1 MTRAEYDALPGV
13 TQSQVKTFAACKLAW
28 YAEHVAGVYRR
39 EMTEAMAIGV
49 LFEALLTGDTEGER
63 RVKESGLLHTG
74 KGELRAAAARVPAMV
89 EAWQKQPVMC
99 ELIEGAYSVGLTG
112 EIAGVPVKGLLDV
125 INVDRRRIVDVKTA
139 SSFDSGW
146 STVYNRRVPW
156 WQDWRYHWQGWLYSG
171 LYRQNYE
178 GEPEYI
184 VAAITK
190 QTPPRMQALRFTGSC
205 ELFEPEAMIPGLLT
219 EMAELAP
226 QVGIEGQI
234 EACRKTDCEV
244 CSRCI
249 PVTIQDVP

>member
-1 MTRAEYDALPGV
+1 MTRAEYDMLPGF
-13 TQSQVKTFAACKLAW
+13 TQSQVKSFAACPLAW

-49 LFEALLTGDTEGER
+49 LFEALLTGDAEAEA
-63 RVKESGLLHTG
+63 RVKDSGWLHTQ
-74 KGELRAAAARVPAMV
+74 KGELRAAASRVPAMV
-89 EAWQKQPVMC
+89 EAWRKQPVMC
-99 ELIEGAYSVGLTG
+99 ELIEGECSVALQG

-125 INVDRRRIVDVKTA
+125 LCTDRRRIVDVKTA
-139 SSFDSGW
+139 STFDSGW

-156 WQDWRYHWQGWLYSG
+156 WQDWGYHWQAWFYSE

-205 ELFEPEAMIPGLLT
+205 ELFEPETMIPGLLS

-244 CSRCI
+244 CSRFI